1 MTETDAISLSEL
13 NMRVASAINRSAGLR
28 EVWITAETSDVRTS
42 GGHCYMELLQKDPAT
57 GAPQAKARAAIWAS
71 NFFRINSVFRAVTG
85 SPLKSDMKIMARVS
99 VSFHAVYGL
108 SLVITDI
115 NPDYTAG
122 DLVRRRNEILSR
134 LQAEGVYD
142 LNRNLPWAPSA
153 WRVAV
158 ISARGAA
165 GYGDFINQLYHN
177 RRRLRFSTTLFEAN
191 LQGEKTAPSIINA
204 LERIMDRLDDYDCV
218 VLIRGGGAVSD
229 LSSFDDYDL
238 AASVAQFP
246 LPVIVGIG
254 HERDVTVLD
263 YVGAVRVKTPTAAAE
278 YLIAHQSQ
286 AFDRLLDTGA
296 EILRNVTD
304 RLNGNRR
311 QLDYWS
317 GLIPALARNV
327 VDRNKARIGRDVDTL
342 ISISARNAI
351 ASQKQRLD
359 SAAALLETLSPEATL
374 RRGFSITRLNGHAIS
389 DAAALSPGSTVETI
403 FANGSAIM
411 TVNST
416 KSEK

>member
-1 MTETDAISLSEL
+1 MESEAISLAEL
-13 NMRVASAINRSAGLR
+13 NMRVASAINRSEGLR

-42 GGHCYMELLQKDPAT
+42 GGHCYMELLQKDSTT

-71 NFFRINSVFRAVTG
+71 NFFRINSVFWAVTG

-122 DLVRRRNEILSR
+122 DLVRRRNEILAR
-134 LQAEGVYD
+134 LRAEGVID
-142 LNRNLPWAPSA
+142 LNRNQPWMPDS

-165 GYGDFINQLYHN
+165 GYGDFINQLFHN
-177 RRRLRFSTTLFEAN
+177 RRKLRFSTTLFEAN
-191 LQGEKTAPSIINA
+191 LQGGKTVTSIISA
-204 LERIMDRLDDYDCV
+204 LEQIMQRFDDFDCV

-263 YVGAVRVKTPTAAAE
+263 YVAAVRVKTPTAAAE

-286 AFDRLLDTGA
+286 TLDHLLETGA

-304 RLNGNRR
+304 RINGNRR

-317 GLIPALARNV
+317 GLIPALARNII
-327 VDRNKARIGRDVDTL
+327 DRNKARTGHDVGTL
-342 ISISARNAI
+342 ISMSARNAI
-351 ASQKQRLD
+351 ARQKQRLE
-359 SAAALLETLSPEATL
+359 SAAALLDTLSPEATL
-374 RRGFSITRLNGHAIS
+374 RRGFSITRHNGHAVS
-389 DAAALSPGSTVETI
+389 DVSALTSGSTVETF
-403 FANGSAIM
+403 FANGSATM
-411 TVNST
+411 SVNSINP
-416 KSEK
+416 EK

>member
-1 MTETDAISLSEL
+1 MESEAISLAEL
-13 NMRVASAINRSAGLR
+13 NMRVASAINRSEGLR

-42 GGHCYMELLQKDPAT
+42 GGHCYMELLQKDSTT

-122 DLVRRRNEILSR
+122 DLVRRRNEILAR
-134 LQAEGVYD
+134 LRAEGVID
-142 LNRNLPWAPSA
+142 LNRNQPWMPDS

-165 GYGDFINQLYHN
+165 GYGDFINQLFHN
-177 RRRLRFSTTLFEAN
+177 RRKLRFSTTLFEAN
-191 LQGEKTAPSIINA
+191 LQGEKTVTSIISA
-204 LERIMDRLDDYDCV
+204 LEQIMQRFDDFDCV

-263 YVGAVRVKTPTAAAE
+263 YVAAVRVKTPTAAAE

-286 AFDRLLDTGA
+286 TLDHLLDTGA

-304 RLNGNRR
+304 RINGNRR

-317 GLIPALARNV
+317 GLIPALARNII
-327 VDRNKARIGRDVDTL
+327 DRNKARTGHDVGTL
-342 ISISARNAI
+342 ISMSARNTI
-351 ASQKQRLD
+351 ARQKQRLE
-359 SAAALLETLSPEATL
+359 SAAALLDTLSPEATL
-374 RRGFSITRLNGHAIS
+374 RRGFSITRHNGHAVS
-389 DAAALSPGSTVETI
+389 DVSALTSGSTVETF
-403 FANGSAIM
+403 FANGSATM
-411 TVNST
+411 SVNSINP
-416 KSEK
+416 EK